1 MKVGQNRYY
10 LICYVRV
17 RARIWSAI
25 RGKKKRGEELL
36 RKTWKVLGKKPR
48 N

>member
-25 RGKKKRGEELL
+25 RGKKKRRGTLEKNLESL
-36 RKTWKVLGKKPR
+36 REKT
-48 N
+48 